1 MSFRGT
7 AATSGLDMGLQ
18 ASAAGGAGQLAD
30 SSDRHVF
37 GNGMTELLDW
47 NFDDWMFYSD
57 VPWQQNLAGTD
68 TV

>member
-1 MSFRGT
+1 
-7 AATSGLDMGLQ
+7 MGIQ
-18 ASAAGGAGQLAD
+18 VSAPGGAGQLAD
-30 SSDRHVF
+30 SSDRNVY

-57 VPWQQNLAGTD
+57 VPWQQNLVGID